1 MSVAPPVAPPAP
13 AQGEVP
19 VVDSFAVAAQ
29 LRMTTT
35 GTTAR
40 LMVALPED
48 VRVTPATLVPALL
61 SLGRQVLVDY
71 RLTAHELPEVQ
82 VTAVERV
89 QTAPATARASGFTVG
104 VTNDLAARRSSVV
117 VDSDLLLGTDDGVAL
132 IAATLSAGAEHLMEA
147 GDRPAHRPTA
157 AKRRPQRRR
166 NPRRRR

>member
-1 MSVAPPVAPPAP
+1 MSVAAPVAPPAP

-48 VRVTPATLVPALL
+48 VKVTPAILVPALL
-61 SLGRQVLVDY
+61 SLGRQVLLDY
-71 RLTAHELPEVQ
+71 RLTAHELPEVE

-89 QTAPATARASGFTVG
+89 QTAPATARATGFTVG
-104 VTNDLAARRSSVV
+104 VTNDLAARQSSVV
-117 VDSDLLLGTDDGVAL
+117 VDSDLLLGTDDGVLL
-132 IAATLSAGAEHLMEA
+132 IAATLSAGAEHLMETT
-147 GDRPAHRPTA
+147 DHPAHQSTR
-157 AKRRPQRRR
+157 AKRRARRR
-166 NPRRRR
+166 GPRRRR